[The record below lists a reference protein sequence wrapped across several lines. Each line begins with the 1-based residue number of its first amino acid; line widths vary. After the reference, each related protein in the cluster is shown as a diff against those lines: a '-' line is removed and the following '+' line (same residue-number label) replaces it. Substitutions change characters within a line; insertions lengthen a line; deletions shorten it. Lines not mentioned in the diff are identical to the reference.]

1 MITNIED
8 FLEIRKKIKE
18 KNQNII
24 FTNGCFDIIHRG
36 HIEYL
41 NEAKSLGDILIVGLN
56 SDYSVR
62 ILKGEK
68 RPVNKE
74 LDRAAVLDNIKSVDY
89 VIIFGEETP
98 YELIKKVIPDI
109 LVKGSDWTI
118 DNIVGKDIV
127 EAAGGTVQTIVF
139 VPNRSTTNII
149 QKIAHSGI
157 Q

>member
-24 FTNGCFDIIHRG
+24 FTNGCFDIIHSG

-109 LVKGSDWTI
+109 LVKGGDWKESE
-118 DNIVGKDIV
+118 IVGADIV
-127 EAAGGTVQTIVF
+127 KNNGGVVKSLKY
-139 VPNRSTTNII
+139 VKNNSTTEILK
-149 QKIAHSGI
+149 KICSL
-157 Q
+157 

>member
-1 MITNIED
+1 LITNIED
-8 FLEIRKKIKE
+8 FIEIRKKIKE
-18 KNQNII
+18 KNQKII

-41 NEAKSLGDILIVGLN
+41 NESKSLGDILIVGLN
-56 SDYSVR
+56 SDESVR
-62 ILKGEK
+62 KLKGEK

-109 LVKGSDWTI
+109 LVKGGDWKESE
-118 DNIVGKDIV
+118 IVGADIV
-127 EAAGGTVQTIVF
+127 KNNGGVVKSLKYIK
-139 VPNRSTTNII
+139 NYSTTEILK
-149 QKIAHSGI
+149 KICSL
-157 Q
+157 

>member
-109 LVKGSDWTI
+109 LVKGGDWKESE
-118 DNIVGKDIV
+118 IVGADIV
-127 EAAGGTVQTIVF
+127 KNNGGVVKSLKY
-139 VPNRSTTNII
+139 VKNYSTTEILK
-149 QKIAHSGI
+149 KICSL
-157 Q
+157 

>member
-1 MITNIED
+1 LITNIED

-109 LVKGSDWTI
+109 LVKGGDWKESE
-118 DNIVGKDIV
+118 IVGADIV
-127 EAAGGTVQTIVF
+127 KNNGGVVKSLKY
-139 VPNRSTTNII
+139 VKNYSTTEILK
-149 QKIAHSGI
+149 KICSL
-157 Q
+157 

>member
-8 FLEIRKKIKE
+8 FIEIRKKIKE
-18 KNQNII
+18 KNQKII

-41 NEAKSLGDILIVGLN
+41 NESKSLGDILIVGLN
-56 SDYSVR
+56 SDESVR
-62 ILKGEK
+62 KLKGEK

-109 LVKGSDWTI
+109 LVKGGDWKESE
-118 DNIVGKDIV
+118 IVGADIV
-127 EAAGGTVQTIVF
+127 KNNGGVVKSLKYIK
-139 VPNRSTTNII
+139 NYSTTEILK
-149 QKIAHSGI
+149 KICSL
-157 Q
+157 